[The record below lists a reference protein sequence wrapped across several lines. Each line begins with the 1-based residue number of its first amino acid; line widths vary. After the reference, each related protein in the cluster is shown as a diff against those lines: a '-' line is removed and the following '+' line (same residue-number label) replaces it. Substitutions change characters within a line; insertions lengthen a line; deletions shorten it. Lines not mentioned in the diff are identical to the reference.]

1 MKYISGKYNP
11 YAPRLSL
18 AKIRI
23 GLNVARKTEVLR
35 GKSTTLYA
43 GPDANNKIRQVE
55 AMLSLDAGDP
65 SVVKAKKFI
74 AVSKNDHTV
83 TPGPALEFAHEI
95 GVAPFIFDGPCGHS
109 IHLCPDNGMNQ
120 AILKFLE

>member
-1 MKYISGKYNP
+1 VKYISGKYNP
-11 YAPRLSL
+11 YCPLLSL
-18 AKIRI
+18 AKTRI
-23 GLNVARKTEVLR
+23 AVNVARKAEVLH
-35 GKSTTLYA
+35 GKSTSLYA

-55 AMLSLDAGDP
+55 AMLALDAGDP
-65 SVVKAKKFI
+65 SMVKAKMFT

-83 TPGPALEFAHEI
+83 TPGPALEFAHKT
-95 GVAPFIFDGPCGHS
+95 GVVPFIFDGPCGHS